1 VSQMPPPAPEPMN
14 TPPVAGRPGE
24 LLDRFL
30 ARLIDGLII
39 GVAYLILSAILR
51 GIFLQGFVYSTGEWL
66 LYWAVLTIIWVPLA
80 LGYFALMDSSRGQ
93 TFGKMALKLQVYGP
107 NGGHPTMEQSVRRNI
122 FYAFQL
128 IAIIPILG
136 GLVAGVATL
145 IAVIMIAVGINSDTA
160 RRQGWHDHFAGETY
174 VLKVG

>member
-1 VSQMPPPAPEPMN
+1 
-14 TPPVAGRPGE
+14 
-24 LLDRFL
+24 
-30 ARLIDGLII
+30 
-39 GVAYLILSAILR
+39 
-51 GIFLQGFVYSTGEWL
+51 
-66 LYWAVLTIIWVPLA
+66 
-80 LGYFALMDSSRGQ
+80 MDSSRGQ

-136 GLVAGVATL
+136 GLVAAVATL